1 MKKIIILSR
10 VSTASQDLTAQTQE
24 LKDEAM
30 RLGFPESQ
38 QIIIENVESGIKLS
52 EEERLGLQKLYW
64 YVDNDPEIDCV
75 ICWETSRLS
84 RQQSTLFKVRDMLHK
99 HRIQLYIL
107 NPFIQLLTDDRMS
120 IKPDANIAFSL
131 FTALAENEMMVKGER
146 FKREKNKLREQNK
159 KFAGA
164 VIFGYVKN
172 KEKFC
177 VPHPLN
183 GQIVADIF
191 RHYVEDDNASLHE
204 TYQWCMRKWTEVF
217 PLLPYIKAQHK
228 IRNILVNEI
237 YWKGNWC
244 YPPLVTEELARRARE
259 KMNNARCKAR
269 HNCKRELL
277 CRGKL
282 YCGHCGKMMTG
293 SGGNT
298 KAYICP
304 TDKEHSLQINMDAMD
319 WLMWREVLP
328 IANFNSSIEL
338 TDKIREIKREI
349 DGKQK
354 EISQIESLVE
364 DIKQKQEKILDLYL
378 NERINKNMLDK
389 RLTDSEEEKNTYTK
403 KINRL
408 NTEINEMQSILNDYS
423 NNPRYEHIN
432 FDNITEFKNK
442 VEIVNKYIRKAIITK
457 EDDHTRIEFEY
468 VSGIIIAQ
476 RGIYR
481 YKNLGGWKHIWRINQ
496 DETIDLILNE
506 KKIEQV

>member
-24 LKDEAM
+24 LKNEAI

-64 YVDNDPEIDCV
+64 YIDHDPEIDCV

-84 RQQSTLFKVRDMLHK
+84 RQQSTLFKVRDELHK
-99 HRIQLYIL
+99 HGIQLYIL
-107 NPFIQLLTDDRMS
+107 NPFIQLLTDDRKS

-164 VIFGYVKN
+164 VIFGYMKN

-177 VPHPLN
+177 VPHPYN

-204 TYQWCMRKWTEVF
+204 TYQWCMRKWTETF

-244 YPPLVTEELARRARE
+244 YPPLVTEELAKKARE

-298 KAYICP
+298 KAYLCP
-304 TDKEHSLQINMDAMD
+304 TDKEHRLQINMDAMD
-319 WLMWREVLP
+319 WLMWEEVLP
-328 IANFNSSIEL
+328 IANFNSEIEL
-338 TDKIREIKREI
+338 TDKIREIKQEI

-354 EISQIESLVE
+354 EIIQIESLIE

-378 NERINKNMLDK
+378 NNRIDKSILDK
-389 RLTDSEEEKNTYTK
+389 RLQDNDREKDTHIKNIK
-403 KINRL
+403 RL
-408 NTEINEMQSILNDYS
+408 NAEINEMQSILTDYS
-423 NNPRYEHIN
+423 NHPLNDHIN
-432 FDNITEFKNK
+432 FDEVTEFKNK
-442 VEIVNKYIRKAIITK
+442 VEIVNKYIKKAVITK
-457 EDDHTRIEFEY
+457 EDDYIRIEFEY
-468 VSGIIIAQ
+468 TNGIVIPQ
-476 RGIYR
+476 LGIYR

-506 KKIEQV
+506 KKIEL